1 MMHPHGE
8 TLLEWRAGLAG
19 KSAAAAI
26 EARAI
31 REMRDA
37 GFPLLS
43 DHDARTKRTPAQ
55 KAAAA

>member
-1 MMHPHGE
+1 MLMSPFP
-8 TLLEWRAGLAG
+8 GLAG

-37 GFPLLS
+37 GFPLIS
-43 DHDARTKRTPAQ
+43 DHDARTKRTPEQRLKQAV
-55 KAAAA
+55 AA